1 MCRTLDKKAFEELLL
16 YLRNQNEITQK
27 TLSDILNTTSTTIS
41 KWENG
46 NCAPDI
52 DALFRIADY
61 FHLTLDD
68 LFYSAETLSR
78 LQNGESY
85 ATSPIEILTKAKP
98 KKKKWVLIGILLVLF
113 LSIGA
118 GTIIGYFVGVKYQ
131 TTQGTKASVLPCTLI
146 SQEYIVDEMYGYT
159 LLLQYATPVKYE
171 EAQLEE
177 YACILFQ
184 EWSENKEIEEG
195 VNFISLSFRLD
206 NETTPYYVWGK
217 MITS

>member
-52 DALFRIADY
+52 DALFGIADY
-61 FHLTLDD
+61 FHLT
-68 LFYSAETLSR
+68 
-78 LQNGESY
+78 
-85 ATSPIEILTKAKP
+85 
-98 KKKKWVLIGILLVLF
+98 
-113 LSIGA
+113 
-118 GTIIGYFVGVKYQ
+118 
-131 TTQGTKASVLPCTLI
+131 
-146 SQEYIVDEMYGYT
+146 
-159 LLLQYATPVKYE
+159 
-171 EAQLEE
+171 
-177 YACILFQ
+177 
-184 EWSENKEIEEG
+184 KEIEEG

-217 MITS
+217 MITPSVDLHQITQPCKLLQS

>member
-1 MCRTLDKKAFEELLL
+1 MKFFIMYRRFIIIRKCKRISTCQRINFFIIIEYAPIYVVSSKG
-16 YLRNQNEITQK
+16 
-27 TLSDILNTTSTTIS
+27 TT
-41 KWENG
+41 
-46 NCAPDI
+46 P
-52 DALFRIADY
+52 
-61 FHLTLDD
+61 
-68 LFYSAETLSR
+68 
-78 LQNGESY
+78 
-85 ATSPIEILTKAKP
+85 TSPIEILTKAKP

-146 SQEYIVDEMYGYT
+146 SKEYIVDEMYGYT

-217 MITS
+217 MITP